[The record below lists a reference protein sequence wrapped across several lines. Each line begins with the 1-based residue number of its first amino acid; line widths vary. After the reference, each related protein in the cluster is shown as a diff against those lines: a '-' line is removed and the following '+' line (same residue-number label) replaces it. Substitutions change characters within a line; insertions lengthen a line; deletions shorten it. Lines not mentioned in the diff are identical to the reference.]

1 MDLSGKTALI
11 TGGARRLGR
20 ALAIHLRQAGCSIVV
35 HYNRSKEEA
44 QALQS
49 EIGCRLFQAD
59 FEKGSIKTLQSRLKE
74 EIGFVDI
81 LINNASTFSQ
91 SDWEDLTEDIWD
103 KDLTVNLKVPFFLAH
118 FFGKQMKVKGFGKI
132 VSMADIAAERS
143 YLQYL
148 PYSIAK
154 SGVVAFTQALAR
166 SLAPEV
172 QVNAIAPGTILFPE
186 NMPEDIQKTIIGNIP
201 AGRTCSI
208 EEFLQTV
215 DFLLA
220 DVDYITGQ
228 TIVLDG
234 GRSLK
239 W

>member
-20 ALAIHLRQAGCSIVV
+20 ALAVHLRNAGCSLVV
-35 HYNRSKEEA
+35 HFNESKEDA
-44 QALQS
+44 ATLQA
-49 EIGCRLFQAD
+49 ETGCRLFQAD
-59 FEKGSIKTLQSRLKE
+59 FSKSTIKSLRQRLKE
-74 EIGFVDI
+74 EIGPVDI
-81 LINNASTFSQ
+81 LINNASTFSRT
-91 SDWEDLTEDIWD
+91 DWEDVDESLWD
-103 KDLTVNLKVPFFLAH
+103 LEMAVNLKVPFFLAH
-118 FFGKQMKVKGFGKI
+118 FYGKQMKDRGYGKI
-132 VSMADIAAERS
+132 ISMTDIAAERS
-143 YLQYL
+143 YLHYL

-166 SLAPEV
+166 ALAPEV

-186 NMPEDIQKTIIGNIP
+186 SMPEDLKQNVLSKIP

-208 EEFLQTV
+208 NEFLRTV
-215 DFLLA
+215 DFLLT

-234 GRSLK
+234 GRSLT

>member
-1 MDLSGKTALI
+1 MDLSGKTVLI

-20 ALAIHLRQAGCSIVV
+20 AVAVHLRQAGCSIVV
-35 HYNRSKEEA
+35 HYNQSREEA
-44 QALQS
+44 LSLQS

-59 FEKGSIKTLQSRLKE
+59 FQKISIKTLQNRLKE

-91 SDWEDLTEDIWD
+91 SDWEDVTEDIWD
-103 KDLTVNLKVPFFLAH
+103 EDLTVNLKVPFFLAH
-118 FFGKQMKVKGFGKI
+118 FLGKQMKVNGFGKI
-132 VSMADIAAERS
+132 VSMADIAADRP

-154 SGVVAFTQALAR
+154 SGVVTFTQALAR

-186 NMPEDIQKTIIGNIP
+186 AMSDDLRKSIIERIP

-208 EEFLQTV
+208 DEFLRTV

-234 GRSLK
+234 GRSLR

>member
-1 MDLSGKTALI
+1 MDLAGKTALI

-20 ALAIHLRQAGCSIVV
+20 AVAVHLRKAGCSIVV
-35 HYNRSKEEA
+35 HYNHSESEARSL
-44 QALQS
+44 QA

-59 FEKGSIKTLQSRLKE
+59 FEKGSVKTLQTRFKE

-81 LINNASTFSQ
+81 LINNASAFTR
-91 SDWEDLTEDIWD
+91 SDWEDITEELWD
-103 KDLTVNLKVPFFLAH
+103 GDMTVNLKVPFFLAH
-118 FFGKQMKVKGFGKI
+118 FFGSQMKGKGLGKI
-132 VSMADIAAERS
+132 ISMADIAAERP
-143 YLQYL
+143 YLSYL

-154 SGVVAFTQALAR
+154 AGVVAFTRALAR
-166 SLAPEV
+166 SFAPEV

-186 NMPEDIQKTIIGNIP
+186 EMDEDARKAIIENIP
-201 AGRTCSI
+201 AGRICTI

-215 DFLLA
+215 DFLLS